1 MSARPDNKT
10 LERSRQLG
18 LEAAAVSAGPN
29 VFRCTMRIGRPEPR
43 PSIAALERQP
53 PTLAAA
59 RSAEGSSIWMA
70 LEKPPKNLGYAAGAD
85 VQAFAAG
92 HGGLS
97 TNVVEMSLR
106 ELLGTVEAFIP
117 MPAW

>member
-1 MSARPDNKT
+1 
-10 LERSRQLG
+10 
-18 LEAAAVSAGPN
+18 
-29 VFRCTMRIGRPEPR
+29 
-43 PSIAALERQP
+43 
-53 PTLAAA
+53 
-59 RSAEGSSIWMA
+59 MA
-70 LEKPPKNLGYAAGAD
+70 LEKPSKSLGYAAGAD

-92 HGGLS
+92 LGGLS